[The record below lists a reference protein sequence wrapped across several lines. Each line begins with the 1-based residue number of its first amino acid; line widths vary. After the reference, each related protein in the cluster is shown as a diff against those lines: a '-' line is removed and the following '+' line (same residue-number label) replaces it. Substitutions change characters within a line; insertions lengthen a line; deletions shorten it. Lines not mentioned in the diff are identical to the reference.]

1 LNNEIR
7 LRLAGKALTD
17 ADLQE
22 IADELE
28 EYTRN
33 RKIFWRKRLRSN
45 ILPGDKA
52 FKHHRDL
59 LLGDSSK
66 AHKLG
71 TSSVLSLVPGPQRLI
86 AMAKIPIITMGFG
99 IVCLFV
105 SVICF
110 AANTQHRRVW
120 LACVI
125 VAMTTIAC
133 SLGCLIYMKVP
144 EMLEAYAV
152 QHTSESQLPT
162 FKLALG

>member
-1 LNNEIR
+1 
-7 LRLAGKALTD
+7 
-17 ADLQE
+17 
-22 IADELE
+22 
-28 EYTRN
+28 
-33 RKIFWRKRLRSN
+33 
-45 ILPGDKA
+45 
-52 FKHHRDL
+52 
-59 LLGDSSK
+59 
-66 AHKLG
+66 
-71 TSSVLSLVPGPQRLI
+71 
-86 AMAKIPIITMGFG
+86 MAKIPIITMGFG

-110 AANTQHRRVW
+110 AANTQHQHVW